1 MTPLHIAAKMNNL
14 NICRLLI
21 EDQDV
26 NINLQIILIV
36 FFFNSVNL
44 QLFWLHFKL
53 YFFYQIFMC
62 YQKFQNLLFFM
73 IKYDFFFINKEIW
86 NYFNET
92 ALHIAVIN
100 ENIDIV
106 KLLLSRDD
114 IDINIKEIF

>member
-44 QLFWLHFKL
+44 QLF
-53 YFFYQIFMC
+53 
-62 YQKFQNLLFFM
+62 
-73 IKYDFFFINKEIW
+73 
-86 NYFNET
+86 
-92 ALHIAVIN
+92 
-100 ENIDIV
+100 
-106 KLLLSRDD
+106 
-114 IDINIKEIF
+114 